1 VAGWAN
7 WAVCAR
13 SGKKEKAL
21 GLLACGL
28 KEEKGKERERGRGKR
43 VLPFFLKKILSNSFF
58 KHSNSNQTKSMHS
71 NHVAQTLIIS
81 KLF

>member
-1 VAGWAN
+1 LGQLGRLR
-7 WAVCAR
+7 AR
-13 SGKKEKAL
+13 GKKRK
-21 GLLACGL
+21 GLRPARLRAERG
-28 KEEKGKERERGRGKR
+28 ERERERERGRGKR